1 MLTSSPRRLATI
13 TFLSIIL
20 LLYLFANPSHRL
32 STVGTF
38 KNIQSHKDNHASDTH
53 ASDTHADPETPSGL
67 GHHHHS
73 IVPTRAPVPPSEAAP
88 GDSNRN
94 DASADTSVKVSKIH
108 QVTMILDGDG
118 PEHEVY
124 ERALKT
130 HLAHAERWGYETHIL
145 REDIVG
151 SGKSGRDSK
160 GHWQSGVFK
169 KPLYLLSLVI
179 NELAKPREE
188 RAEWIM

>member
-1 MLTSSPRRLATI
+1 MLTTSPRRLATI
-13 TFLSIIL
+13 SFLSIVL
-20 LLYLFANPSHRL
+20 LLYLFATTSRHL

-38 KNIQSHKDNHASDTH
+38 KDNHSHKDNHASDTH
-53 ASDTHADPETPSGL
+53 ADHETPSGL

-73 IVPTRAPVPPSEAAP
+73 IVPTKAPVPPSEAAP
-88 GDSNRN
+88 SDSNAN
-94 DASADTSVKVSKIH
+94 VPSTETSVKVSKIH

-179 NELAKPREE
+179 NELAKPSEE

>member
-1 MLTSSPRRLATI
+1 MLTTSPRRLATI
-13 TFLSIIL
+13 SFLSIVL
-20 LLYLFANPSHRL
+20 LLYLFATASHRR
-32 STVGTF
+32 STVGAVE
-38 KNIQSHKDNHASDTH
+38 NIFSHKDNHASNTN
-53 ASDTHADPETPSGL
+53 ADHETPSDL
-67 GHHHHS
+67 SHHHS
-73 IVPTRAPVPPSEAAP
+73 IVPTKAPLPSSEAA
-88 GDSNRN
+88 GDSKGN
-94 DASADTSVKVSKIH
+94 DPSTEPSVKGAKIH
-108 QVTMILDGDG
+108 QVTMILNGEG

-145 REDIVG
+145 REDSVG

>member
-1 MLTSSPRRLATI
+1 MLTTSPRRLATI
-13 TFLSIIL
+13 SSLSIIL
-20 LLYLFANPSHRL
+20 LLYLFATASHRRT
-32 STVGTF
+32 TVGTVE
-38 KNIQSHKDNHASDTH
+38 NIFSHKDNHASDTH
-53 ASDTHADPETPSGL
+53 DDHETPSDL
-67 GHHHHS
+67 SHYHHS
-73 IVPTRAPVPPSEAAP
+73 IVPTKAPLPPSEAVA
-88 GDSNRN
+88 GDSNGN
-94 DASADTSVKVSKIH
+94 EPTTETSVKGSKIH
-108 QVTMILDGDG
+108 QVTMILNGEG

-130 HLAHAERWGYETHIL
+130 HLAHAERWGYKTHIL

>member
-1 MLTSSPRRLATI
+1 MLTTSPKRLATI
-13 TFLSIIL
+13 SFLSVIL
-20 LLYLFANPSHRL
+20 LLYLFATASHRL
-32 STVGTF
+32 STVGNS
-38 KNIQSHKDNHASDTH
+38 KDINSHKDNHAPDTH
-53 ASDTHADPETPSGL
+53 AEPETPTGL
-67 GHHHHS
+67 GDHHHS
-73 IVPTRAPVPPSEAAP
+73 IVPTKAPLPPSTAA
-88 GDSNRN
+88 GDSKGNEP
-94 DASADTSVKVSKIH
+94 STDTSAKVSKIH
-108 QVTMILDGDG
+108 QVTMILDGEG

-179 NELAKPREE
+179 NELAKPKEE

>member
-1 MLTSSPRRLATI
+1 MLTASPRRLAI
-13 TFLSIIL
+13 ISFLSIIL
-20 LLYLFANPSHRL
+20 LLYLFATASHRL

-38 KNIQSHKDNHASDTH
+38 KDIHSHKDNHAPDTH
-53 ASDTHADPETPSGL
+53 AEPETPTGL

-73 IVPTRAPVPPSEAAP
+73 IVPTKAPLPPSKVAA
-88 GDSNRN
+88 SNSKGN
-94 DASADTSVKVSKIH
+94 QPSTDTSAKVSKIH
-108 QVTMILDGDG
+108 QVTMILDGEG

-179 NELAKPREE
+179 NELAKPKEE

>member
-1 MLTSSPRRLATI
+1 MLTTSPRRLATI
-13 TFLSIIL
+13 AFLGIIL
-20 LLYLFANPSHRL
+20 LLYLFSTASHPL
-32 STVGTF
+32 SAIGTF
-38 KNIQSHKDNHASDTH
+38 KDIHSHRDNHASDTH
-53 ASDTHADPETPSGL
+53 AEHETPSGL
-67 GHHHHS
+67 GRHHS
-73 IVPTRAPVPPSEAAP
+73 IIPTKAPLPPSEAAA

-94 DASADTSVKVSKIH
+94 ETSADAPVKVSKIH

-118 PEHEVY
+118 PEHDVY

-160 GHWQSGVFK
+160 GHWQAGVFK

-188 RAEWIM
+188 RAEWVM

>member
-1 MLTSSPRRLATI
+1 MLTTSPRRLATI
-13 TFLSIIL
+13 SLLSIIL
-20 LLYLFANPSHRL
+20 LLYLFATASHCL
-32 STVGTF
+32 SKVRTF
-38 KNIQSHKDNHASDTH
+38 KNIKSHNDNHASDTH
-53 ASDTHADPETPSGL
+53 ADHETPSGI

-73 IVPTRAPVPPSEAAP
+73 IVPTKASLPASEAAT
-88 GDSNRN
+88 GDSNGN
-94 DASADTSVKVSKIH
+94 ELSTETSVKVSKIH

-118 PEHEVY
+118 SEHEMY

-130 HLAHAERWGYETHIL
+130 HLAHAERWGYETQIL

-179 NELAKPREE
+179 NELAKPTEE

>member
-1 MLTSSPRRLATI
+1 MLTTSPRRLATI

-20 LLYLFANPSHRL
+20 LLYLFATASHRL

-38 KNIQSHKDNHASDTH
+38 KDIHSHKDNH

-67 GHHHHS
+67 GHHHNS
-73 IVPTRAPVPPSEAAP
+73 IVPTRAPLPPSEAAP

-94 DASADTSVKVSKIH
+94 EPSTGTPVKVSKIH